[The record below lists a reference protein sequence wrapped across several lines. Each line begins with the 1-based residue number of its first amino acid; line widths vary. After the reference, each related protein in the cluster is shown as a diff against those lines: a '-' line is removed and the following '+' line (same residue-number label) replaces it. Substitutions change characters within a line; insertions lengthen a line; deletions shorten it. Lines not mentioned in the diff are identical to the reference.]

1 MAWCLCLQM
10 KSIICEEE
18 VDLSLK
24 TEKSKSLAVWIQRKY
39 ILMNQQFHDL
49 NLMNNS
55 KQKYDILNGLSLN
68 VFMYVHQTDWLYLYF
83 IGKYENVKELSI
95 GGIIMLKNLSGEK
108 EEIVEPMV
116 VTKVRITLD

>member
-1 MAWCLCLQM
+1 MAWCFCLQM

-116 VTKVRITLD
+116 VNKVRITWD

>member
-1 MAWCLCLQM
+1 
-10 KSIICEEE
+10 
-18 VDLSLK
+18 
-24 TEKSKSLAVWIQRKY
+24 
-39 ILMNQQFHDL
+39 MNQQFHGL

-116 VTKVRITLD
+116 VNKVRIIWD